1 MIDNNCLHYKEN
13 ETGMLFLKEKLLLDL
28 MIKQRIYQTIAWF
41 KFLWLGTRKYQDLF
55 MININYKNIRTLQS
69 ILQNCFKLK
78 EIQRIEFTKWFDKS
92 WTQSLI

>member
-28 MIKQRIYQTIAWF
+28 MIKQRIYQTIA
-41 KFLWLGTRKYQDLF
+41 TRKYQDLF

-92 WTQSLI
+92 